1 MNVESSVKKQ
11 KLKIKIFNECFVDM
25 QKNIKLVLKKTHHLT
40 FRLKS
45 TIELIEFVEQMEENM
60 QHFREQNIELLKK
73 VKLLDKFFIN
83 KPALSQKN
91 KEVVWKYLDS
101 LYTLA
106 SGKKREQQLVVREEP
121 FDIQK
126 MTGLLETVMSDEK
139 SGLRELIGDISSKL
153 QDSLKDKEINQAQLI
168 QDLLSGKSDSSGI
181 NFGQII
187 SNATDSLKEKV
198 DSGSIDINQLKSIA
212 DNFKL

>member
-1 MNVESSVKKQ
+1 MNTELSVKKQ

-40 FRLKS
+40 FRVES
-45 TIELIEFVEQMEENM
+45 TRELFEFVEQMEENM
-60 QHFREQNIELLKK
+60 QHFIEQNVELLKN
-73 VKLLDKFFIN
+73 VKLLDKFFTN
-83 KPALSQKN
+83 KPTLSQKN
-91 KEVVWKYLDS
+91 KEAVWKYLDS

-106 SGKKREQQLVVREEP
+106 SGKKREQQLVKKQES

-126 MTGLLETVMSDEK
+126 MSGLLETVMNDEK
-139 SGLRELIGDISSKL
+139 SGLKELIGDISSTL
-153 QDSLKDKEINQAQLI
+153 QESLKDKKVDQNQLI
-168 QDLLSGKSDSSGI
+168 QDLLSGKTDSSGI
-181 NFGQII
+181 NFEEII

-198 DSGSIDINQLKSIA
+198 DSGSIDINQLKNIA